1 MRPGLRML
9 GVLGIAACVGS
20 SAGADPSLPQK
31 VAVLPIKLLDTSA
44 EPLDQRA
51 DHARRLA
58 MLASDLAIDLGK
70 TGLFRTVE
78 VEAEVLRQR
87 CPDEAA
93 DCLLDV
99 ARDEGARLVFFGVV
113 HKSSTLILQMWAR
126 LVDAETRSVVF
137 SRELSFRGDTD
148 EAWRR
153 AEAFLVEQIRSAPPR

>member
-1 MRPGLRML
+1 RML

-20 SAGADPSLPQK
+20 SASADPSLPPK

-44 EPLDQRA
+44 EPLDQSA
-51 DHARRLA
+51 DHDRRLA
-58 MLASDLAIDLGK
+58 ALASDLTVDLGK

-78 VEAEVLRQR
+78 VEPEVLRQR

-93 DCLLDV
+93 ECLLEV
-99 ARDEGARLVFFGVV
+99 ARDEGARLMFLGVV

-126 LVDAETRSVVF
+126 FVDAETRSVVF

-153 AEAFLVEQIRSAPPR
+153 AEAFLVEQIRSTPPR